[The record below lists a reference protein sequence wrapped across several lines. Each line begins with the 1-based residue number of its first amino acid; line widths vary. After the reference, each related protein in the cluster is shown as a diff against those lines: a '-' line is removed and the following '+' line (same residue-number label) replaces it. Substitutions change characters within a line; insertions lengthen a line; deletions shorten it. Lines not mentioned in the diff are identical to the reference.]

1 MESQGGP
8 VRQQSNSE
16 EMKTNSEV
24 LVTNLTLS
32 SNWIADN
39 MVGFQ
44 KGDDEQIEE
53 CQVCLIPF
61 SFLVRKHHCRSCGR
75 VVCGMCSKYKMIFNN
90 KETPY
95 RVCCSCYFE
104 YQRDGNSF
112 TCLLCSAKLTETSF
126 FLHIQRGLP
135 IITCDRTGFLW

>member
-1 MESQGGP
+1 MASQGGP

-44 KGDDEQIEE
+44 KGDD
-53 CQVCLIPF
+53 
-61 SFLVRKHHCRSCGR
+61 K
-75 VVCGMCSKYKMIFNN
+75 
-90 KETPY
+90 
-95 RVCCSCYFE
+95 
-104 YQRDGNSF
+104 
-112 TCLLCSAKLTETSF
+112 
-126 FLHIQRGLP
+126 
-135 IITCDRTGFLW
+135 